1 MTDVRIMRGVHL
13 SLKRVAFPGW
23 MSRTD
28 VAPDRS
34 PLSRGELDVARLL
47 WGLKSATVR
56 EVHAALPDDR
66 PLDFSTV
73 QTYLRRLEAKGYVT
87 SVLEGRTRVYRPRI
101 RPKTVIRETV
111 DDLVERLFGGESL
124 PLMRHLIE
132 DRGLSDEDLAELR
145 RLLEKRDDS

>member
-1 MTDVRIMRGVHL
+1 M
-13 SLKRVAFPGW
+13 
-23 MSRTD
+23 
-28 VAPDRS
+28 APDRS

-111 DDLVERLFGGESL
+111 DDLVERLFGGEPL

-132 DRGLSDEDLAELR
+132 DRGLSDEEIAELR
-145 RLLEKRDDS
+145 QLLNEREDS

>member
-1 MTDVRIMRGVHL
+1 
-13 SLKRVAFPGW
+13 
-23 MSRTD
+23 